1 MDPAAQQQSFTPHTH
16 GLGTAWGTMIVYY
29 DGVCGLCNGFVTFLL
44 KHDPQ
49 GRLRFTP
56 LQGETAQ
63 ARLTARQREQLQSV
77 VIDVNGRTFEKTAA
91 VVRILWQLG
100 PAWRV
105 LAALL
110 WLVPR
115 PLRDAGYNV
124 VARYRY
130 ALFGKRESCRLPA
143 PAERERFLP

>member
-1 MDPAAQQQSFTPHTH
+1 
-16 GLGTAWGTMIVYY
+16 MIVYY

-44 KHDPQ
+44 KHDPL
-49 GRLRFTP
+49 GRLRFSP

-63 ARLTARQREQLQSV
+63 ARLNARQREQLQSV
-77 VIDVNGRTFEKTAA
+77 VIDVEGRTYEKTAA

-100 PAWRV
+100 TVWKV
-105 LAALL
+105 LGALL

-115 PLRDAGYNV
+115 PVRDAGYDV

-130 ALFGKRESCRLPA
+130 RLFGKRETCRLPT